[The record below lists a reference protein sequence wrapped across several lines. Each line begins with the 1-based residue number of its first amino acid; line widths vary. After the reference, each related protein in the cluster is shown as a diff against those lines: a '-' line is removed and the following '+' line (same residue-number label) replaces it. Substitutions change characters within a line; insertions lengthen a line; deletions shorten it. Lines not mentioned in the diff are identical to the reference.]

1 MILVIFKGYDKIYD
15 NIERTIREKTSILF
29 W

>member
-15 NIERTIREKTSILF
+15 NIERTFREKTSLLF
-29 W
+29 K